1 VPTSRINNAV
11 LERRGVKVNT
21 AMRQV
26 RYFGEDAQSWINL
39 QTAFELKAAEKELA
53 PRIEREPIPMAA

>member
-1 VPTSRINNAV
+1 
-11 LERRGVKVNT
+11 
-21 AMRQV
+21 MRQV